1 MGTGLTVSLPSYCR
15 HHMPNVAG
23 SWQHWRQGRGP
34 PKTESLPRH
43 SNLAPSSG
51 SSLSGV
57 YSLPDLGGPGRL
69 YLEIGWDDEPY
80 NTPNDSNLSRV
91 EICKLEVPLIAQ
103 NEKLSGTLKQIPPQ

>member
-57 YSLPDLGGPGRL
+57 YSLPDLEDPERS
-69 YLEIGWDDEPY
+69 YLEIGRDDESIKSY
-80 NTPNDSNLSRV
+80 K
-91 EICKLEVPLIAQ
+91 IIHQMIAIFQ
-103 NEKLSGTLKQIPPQ
+103 ELKFAS